1 MNKYPPFLKASDSMN
16 VIDIASWQA
25 GIDLKAMFNTNP
37 LDCVV
42 VKATQG
48 TGYVN
53 TEYSAWVKWL
63 IEHDKPFGVYHF
75 ANGQNAEA
83 EARHFYNVTQ
93 PVVGKAIPI
102 LDYEADALKC
112 GTAWVKKFVDKY
124 RELSGVTCMIY
135 CSLSVIHDQDWSAL
149 TDCPLWV
156 AQYADG
162 NPVYGFLEKPWQK
175 GSVSP
180 FPKYWMHQY
189 TSNGRLNSW
198 GGRLDLDKFYGTA
211 DDWNR
216 LCGKSTDPTPQPT
229 PTYKPVDQACISD
242 ILANRYGTGTE
253 RVMKLR
259 EAGYDPTECQRVIN
273 RLYNIAG
280 KIKPF
285 VKDDMEFLN
294 SIVYIVRSL

>member
-1 MNKYPPFLKASDSMN
+1 MNI
-16 VIDIASWQA
+16 IDIASWQA
-25 GIDLKAMFNTNP
+25 GIDLKAMFDTNP
-37 LDCVV
+37 LDGVI

-48 TGYVN
+48 TGYIN
-53 TEYSAWVKWL
+53 TEYDAWVRWL
-63 IEHDKPFGVYHF
+63 LEHDKPFGVYHF
-75 ANGQNAEA
+75 ANGQDAQA

-135 CSLSVIHDQDWSAL
+135 CSLSVVQEQDWSKL

-162 NPVYGFLEKPWQK
+162 NPVYGFLDKPWQR

-180 FPKYWMHQY
+180 FPKYWMNQY

-198 GGRLDLDKFYGTA
+198 GGRLDLDKFYGSVE
-211 DDWNR
+211 DWNI
-216 LCGKSTDPTPQPT
+216 LCGKSSTPTPVPT
-229 PTYKPVDQACISD
+229 PTPAYKPVDSTI
-242 ILANRYGTGTE
+242 ILRVLKNEFGTGTE

-259 EAGYDPTECQRVIN
+259 EAGYDPTAVQRKIN
-273 RLYNIAG
+273 QLYSIAG
-280 KIKPF
+280 K
-285 VKDDMEFLN
+285 VKQDIGNEMD
-294 SIVYIVRSL
+294 YINAILWIARS

>member
-1 MNKYPPFLKASDSMN
+1 MNL
-16 VIDIASWQA
+16 IDIASWQA
-25 GIDLKAMFNTNP
+25 GIDLKAMFDTNP
-37 LDCVV
+37 LDGVI

-48 TGYVN
+48 TGYIN
-53 TEYSAWVKWL
+53 TEYDAWVKWL
-63 IEHDKPFGVYHF
+63 LEHDKPFGVYHF
-75 ANGQNAEA
+75 ANGQDAQA

-102 LDYEADALKC
+102 LDYEADALKS

-135 CSLSVIHDQDWSAL
+135 CSLSVVQEQDWSKL

-162 NPVYGFLEKPWQK
+162 NPVYGFLDKPWQR

-198 GGRLDLDKFYGTA
+198 GGRLDLDKFYGSV
-211 DDWNR
+211 DDWNI
-216 LCGKSTDPTPQPT
+216 LCGKSSMPTPAPKPT
-229 PTYKPVDQACISD
+229 PAYKPVDSTI
-242 ILANRYGTGTE
+242 ILRVLKNEFGTGTE

-259 EAGYDPTECQRVIN
+259 EAGYDPTAVQRKIN
-273 RLYNIAG
+273 QLYSIAG
-280 KIKPF
+280 K
-285 VKDDMEFLN
+285 VKQDIGNEMN
-294 SIVYIVRSL
+294 YINAILWIARS

>member
-1 MNKYPPFLKASDSMN
+1 MNI
-16 VIDIASWQA
+16 IDIASWQA
-25 GIDLKAMFNTNP
+25 GIDLKAMFDTNP
-37 LDCVV
+37 LDGVI

-48 TGYVN
+48 TGYIN
-53 TEYSAWVKWL
+53 TEYDAWVKWL
-63 IEHDKPFGVYHF
+63 LEHDKPFGVYHF
-75 ANGQNAEA
+75 ANGQDAQA

-135 CSLSVIHDQDWSAL
+135 CSLSVVQEQDWSKL
-149 TDCPLWV
+149 TECPLWV

-162 NPVYGFLEKPWQK
+162 NPVYGFLDKPWQR

-198 GGRLDLDKFYGTA
+198 GGRLDLDKFYGSVE
-211 DDWNR
+211 DWNG
-216 LCGKSTDPTPQPT
+216 LCGKSPTPTPAPTPT
-229 PTYKPVDQACISD
+229 PTYKPVDSTI
-242 ILANRYGTGTE
+242 ILRVLKNEFGTGTE

-259 EAGYDPTECQRVIN
+259 EAGYDPAAVQRKIN
-273 RLYNIAG
+273 QLYSIAG
-280 KIKPF
+280 K
-285 VKDDMEFLN
+285 VKQDIGSEMD
-294 SIVYIVRSL
+294 YINAILWIARS

>member
-1 MNKYPPFLKASDSMN
+1 MNL
-16 VIDIASWQA
+16 IDIASWQA
-25 GIDLKAMFNTNP
+25 GIDLKAMFDTNP
-37 LDCVV
+37 LDGVV

-48 TGYVN
+48 TGYIN
-53 TEYSAWVKWL
+53 TEYDAWVKWL
-63 IEHDKPFGVYHF
+63 LEHDKPFGVYHF
-75 ANGQNAEA
+75 ANGQDAQAEA
-83 EARHFYNVTQ
+83 LHFYNVTQ

-135 CSLSVIHDQDWSAL
+135 CSLSVVQEQDWSKL

-162 NPVYGFLEKPWQK
+162 NPAYGFLDKPWQR

-198 GGRLDLDKFYGTA
+198 GGRLDFDKFYGSVE
-211 DDWNR
+211 DWNI
-216 LCGKSTDPTPQPT
+216 LCGKSLTPTPAPAPT
-229 PTYKPVDQACISD
+229 PAYKPVDSTI
-242 ILANRYGTGTE
+242 ILRVLKNEFGTGTE

-259 EAGYDPTECQRVIN
+259 EAGYDPTVVQRKIN
-273 RLYNIAG
+273 QLYSIAG
-280 KIKPF
+280 K
-285 VKDDMEFLN
+285 VKQDIGSEMD
-294 SIVYIVRSL
+294 YINAILWIARS